1 MYTGIVAGAYPVV
14 EVVAKTGLHT
24 LVVEL
29 PHDLLV
35 DLVPGAS
42 VGMDG
47 VCLTVTRIEGGR
59 VSFDAMQETLHR
71 TTLGALR
78 SGDHVNIERSA
89 RGQAEIGGHIVSGHV
104 DATATLV
111 AIDQPVNNHVL
122 TLEIPQHYHQYVFN
136 KGFIALN
143 GCSLTV
149 SDFDSLRGRFQV
161 WLIPETLQRTTF
173 AHKQVGDR
181 INMEVDRQTQVI
193 VDTVKRFLHEQQDR
207 LLPREGGTGAH
218 NA

>member
-1 MYTGIVAGAYPVV
+1 MYTGIVAGAFPLAGVT
-14 EVVAKTGLHT
+14 EKTGLHT
-24 LVVEL
+24 LAVEL
-29 PHDLLV
+29 PPELLV

-47 VCLTVTRIEGGR
+47 VCLTVTRIEGAR
-59 VSFDAMQETLHR
+59 VSFDAMQETLVR

-78 SGDHVNIERSA
+78 SGDRVNIERSA
-89 RGQAEIGGHIVSGHV
+89 KGQVEIGGHIVSGHV
-104 DATATLV
+104 EAMATIV
-111 AIDQPVNNHVL
+111 AIERPTNNYVI
-122 TLEIPQHYHQYVFN
+122 TVQIPQEYIPYVFN

-149 SDFDSLRGRFQV
+149 SDFDQAIGRFNV

-173 AHKQVGDR
+173 AYKQVGDR

-193 VDTVKRFLHEQQDR
+193 VDTVRRFLREQQDR
-207 LLPREGGTGAH
+207 LLPR
-218 NA
+218 